1 MMPAMYAAVSGLEAH
16 QTMLNVVAND
26 LANVDTIG
34 YKAERTT
41 FVDELSQT
49 LNAGSGSNATNGG
62 TNPMQ
67 VGLGVRVGSIDNQMG
82 EGSLQTTSNPLD
94 IAIQGDGFLSV
105 GGGTPPATA
114 PFTSGLPT
122 SLTYTRA
129 GNLTTNAAGFLTTSS
144 GEYVM
149 GNTASGAGAPNTYIN
164 IPPSSTNV
172 SIGQDGSVT
181 YTSAATGLTVTA
193 GYITL
198 AQFPNEAGLQRAGGS
213 DWTASANSGAA
224 SYGTP
229 GTGNFGT
236 TIAGSLEM
244 SNVDMASE
252 FTNMIQAQSG
262 YEANSRV
269 ITTGNQMIQNLLQMA
284 VG

>member
-16 QTMLNVVAND
+16 QTMLNVVASD

-34 YKAERTT
+34 YKAQRTT

-49 LNAGSGSNATNGG
+49 LNAGSGATATNGG
-62 TNPMQ
+62 SNPMQ

-94 IAIQGDGFLSV
+94 IAIQGDGFLTV
-105 GGGTPPATA
+105 GGGTPPAS
-114 PFTSGLPT
+114 PGPYTSGLPT
-122 SLTYTRA
+122 SLNYTRA
-129 GNLTTNAAGFLTTSS
+129 GDLTTNALGFLTTSG

-164 IPPSSTNV
+164 IPPGSTNV
-172 SIGQDGSVT
+172 SIGQDGSVS
-181 YTSAATGLTVTA
+181 YTNPATSTTTIA
-193 GYITL
+193 GYLTL
-198 AQFPNEAGLQRAGGS
+198 ATFPNDAGLARQGGAE
-213 DWTASANSGAA
+213 WTTTANSGAA

-229 GTGNFGT
+229 STGNFGQ

-269 ITTGNQMIQNLLQMA
+269 ITTGNQMVQNLLQMA
-284 VG
+284 A